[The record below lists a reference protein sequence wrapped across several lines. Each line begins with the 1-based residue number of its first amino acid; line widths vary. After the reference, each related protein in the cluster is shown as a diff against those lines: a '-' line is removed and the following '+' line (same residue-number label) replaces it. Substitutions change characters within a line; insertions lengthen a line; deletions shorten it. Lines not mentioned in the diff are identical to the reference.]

1 MDAGLSPRG
10 FVRSLQDLGDAVLGT
25 AQDRLRLFA
34 VELQEEKLR
43 LVQILLFTA
52 AIVLAGIMALTF
64 ASLTL
69 AFVFWESDR
78 LLVLLGLTGFYVVAL
93 AALALL
99 FRRFLRRQMPPFAA
113 TLEEFKHDR
122 ECFRPDN

>member
-52 AIVLAGIMALTF
+52 AIVLAGIMTLTF

-69 AFVFWESDR
+69 AFVFWESSR
-78 LLVLLGLTGFYVVAL
+78 LAVLVGITAFYLVAL
-93 AALALL
+93 AALALA
-99 FRRFLRRQMPPFAA
+99 FRRFLRRQLPPFSA

>member
-1 MDAGLSPRG
+1 MEAGLPPPG
-10 FVRSLQDLGDAVLGT
+10 FVSSLQNLGDALLGT

-52 AIVLAGIMALTF
+52 AAVLAGIMTLTF

-69 AFVFWESDR
+69 AFLFWESGR
-78 LLVLLGLTGFYVVAL
+78 LIVLVGITVFYLVALLAIVVA
-93 AALALL
+93 
-99 FRRFLRRQMPPFAA
+99 FRRFLKRQMPPFAA
-113 TLEEFKHDR
+113 TLEEFKNDR
-122 ECFRPDN
+122 ACLRPDN

>member
-1 MDAGLSPRG
+1 MEAGLPPPG
-10 FVRSLQDLGDAVLGT
+10 FVSSLQNLGDALLGT

-52 AIVLAGIMALTF
+52 AVVLAGIMTLTF

-69 AFVFWESDR
+69 AFLFWESGR
-78 LLVLLGLTGFYVVAL
+78 LAVLVGLTAFYL
-93 AALALL
+93 AALVVIAVL
-99 FRRFLRRQMPPFAA
+99 FRRFLKRQLPPFAA

-122 ECFRPDN
+122 ECFRPNS

>member
-1 MDAGLSPRG
+1 METGLPPPG
-10 FVRSLQDLGDAVLGT
+10 FVRSLQNLGDALLDS

-52 AIVLAGIMALTF
+52 AAVLAGIMALTF

-69 AFVFWESDR
+69 AYLFWESHR
-78 LLVLLGLTGFYVVAL
+78 LAVLGGLTAFYL
-93 AALALL
+93 AALGAIAFA
-99 FRRFLRRQMPPFAA
+99 FRRFLKRQMPPFAA
-113 TLEEFKHDR
+113 TLEEFKNDR
-122 ECFRPDN
+122 ACFRPDN

>member
-52 AIVLAGIMALTF
+52 AIVLAGVMTLTF

-69 AFVFWESDR
+69 AFVFWESGR
-78 LLVLLGLTGFYVVAL
+78 LAVLVGITAFYLVAL
-93 AALALL
+93 AALALA
-99 FRRFLRRQMPPFAA
+99 FRRFLRRQLPPFSA